1 MILRRA
7 APAAS
12 SRLVL
17 DGTFTHGLAER
28 RTVAVIT
35 FWMQFHNA
43 GPDALHDLALLC
55 GTLTDGSGAELEYD
69 EAPVTVVGRPEQ
81 VVPGAGFVAVAH
93 YTVAVLRAPRVLRH
107 SIVLRGRTGEGRA
120 FTDVAALE
128 VHLDPRRSPGVHFS
142 SSSAG
147 PRPSC
152 WR

>member
-1 MILRRA
+1 MIPRRA
-7 APAAS
+7 APATL

-17 DGTFTHGLAER
+17 DGTYSHGLSER
-28 RTVAVIT
+28 RTVPVIT

-69 EAPVTVVGRPEQ
+69 EAPVTVAGRPER
-81 VVPGAGFVAVAH
+81 VAPGAGFVAVAH
-93 YTVAVLRAPRVLRH
+93 YTIAVLRAPRMLRH

-120 FTDVAALE
+120 FTDVAALD
-128 VHLDPRRSPGVHFS
+128 VHLDPRRSPGVRFS
-142 SSSAG
+142 ASSTR
-147 PRPSC
+147 PRALS